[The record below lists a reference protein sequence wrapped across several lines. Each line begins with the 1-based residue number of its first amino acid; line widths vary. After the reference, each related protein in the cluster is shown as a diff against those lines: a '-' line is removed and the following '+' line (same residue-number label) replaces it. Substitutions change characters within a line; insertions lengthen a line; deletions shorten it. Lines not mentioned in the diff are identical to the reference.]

1 MIADIR
7 YALRS
12 FTRAPS
18 YAVTAVATLAL
29 GITVN
34 TVVFTLINSLLLR
47 PMPVPEAARVVRV
60 YPIQPD
66 GRRGNLFS
74 YADYFDYRDSVPPF
88 ETLAAYLPG
97 EMTAGRSSLPGAVVD
112 PGAAIGYVVSA
123 SYFELTGVRA
133 QLGRV
138 LNPDDDRGGSPAVV
152 ISHAFWQSRFGGKP
166 EVIGSTF
173 ILNGTPMTVVGV
185 AVAGFAGT
193 EPLVADCWVSLPA
206 LPTVM
211 SAGRELL
218 DRDAGSLLVIGRL
231 RRGASSALAAQV
243 LTTTARR
250 LANEYPGRA
259 RPASVEIARGTFFT
273 IDPGLTPIIAGV
285 MAVVALVLLIACANA
300 ANLALTRAA
309 ARRRE
314 IALRLAIGA
323 GRARIVRQ
331 LLVEALLI
339 SVGAATCAL
348 LAAEWLLRL
357 LYRTALSLAALPWAI
372 TLNLEPDIRVFGY
385 TFAVALASG
394 VLLGLLPALQAAS
407 RQITGS
413 LHGQPLLGGRLR
425 GAALRH
431 ALVIAQVAA
440 SLVLLF
446 GAGLLL
452 RALRSAEA
460 LDLGFATSG
469 VIYADY
475 DLRAARYARPRA
487 EAFNA
492 ALLESVA
499 AMPGVAA
506 AALTTHVPLHG
517 GVRWETIRLVG
528 SPGLSASQAVVST
541 VSADYF
547 STLQIPIVAGHGFDA
562 ADSSGAGIVIS

>member
-1 MIADIR
+1 
-7 YALRS
+7 
-12 FTRAPS
+12 
-18 YAVTAVATLAL
+18 
-29 GITVN
+29 
-34 TVVFTLINSLLLR
+34 
-47 PMPVPEAARVVRV
+47 
-60 YPIQPD
+60 
-66 GRRGNLFS
+66 
-74 YADYFDYRDSVPPF
+74 
-88 ETLAAYLPG
+88 
-97 EMTAGRSSLPGAVVD
+97 
-112 PGAAIGYVVSA
+112 
-123 SYFELTGVRA
+123 
-133 QLGRV
+133 
-138 LNPDDDRGGSPAVV
+138 
-152 ISHAFWQSRFGGKP
+152 
-166 EVIGSTF
+166 
-173 ILNGTPMTVVGV
+173 
-185 AVAGFAGT
+185 
-193 EPLVADCWVSLPA
+193 
-206 LPTVM
+206 
-211 SAGRELL
+211 
-218 DRDAGSLLVIGRL
+218 
-231 RRGASSALAAQV
+231 
-243 LTTTARR
+243 
-250 LANEYPGRA
+250 
-259 RPASVEIARGTFFT
+259 
-273 IDPGLTPIIAGV
+273 
-285 MAVVALVLLIACANA
+285 
-300 ANLALTRAA
+300 
-309 ARRRE
+309 
-314 IALRLAIGA
+314 
-323 GRARIVRQ
+323 
-331 LLVEALLI
+331 
-339 SVGAATCAL
+339 
-348 LAAEWLLRL
+348 
-357 LYRTALSLAALPWAI
+357 
-372 TLNLEPDIRVFGY
+372 LNLEPDIRVFGY

-452 RALRSAEA
+452 RAVRSAEA
-460 LDLGFATSG
+460 LDLGFVTSG

-562 ADSSGAGIVIS
+562 GSSGAGVVISEGLARRFWPGEPALGKAVALPGLAVPRSVIGVVRDAANAAIWRDKEMAVYLPIDASTNPRDLRLLVRARADTADVRKLIAVRIGSLANDLRFSLMPLNELLRLWRLPSRVAAAAVSVLAALALALACVGLYGVMTFAVAERTRELGIRMALGADARAVIALVLRDAGRLVLIGVALGAASALPTAPLLDRFLFGVSPFDLTTLVAVVALIVFVALGASYVPARRASRLEPTVVLRMD